1 MREIEPFCCPH
12 CRRPWDATA
21 AAILRMQRIAN
32 AETTIEQDLAEPG
45 FMSDLRLA
53 LEVIGPI
60 PPRDPSRRPARGG

>member
-1 MREIEPFCCPH
+1 VSDREPFCCPH
-12 CRRPWDATA
+12 CRRPWDATE

-60 PPRDPSRRPARGG
+60 PLRGSRRPATGG